1 MISETSLYQSLM
13 WKFKMATFF
22 RKPVRLGMFGIAIKK
37 KTKYRVKRESNS
49 VIKDR

>member
-1 MISETSLYQSLM
+1 
-13 WKFKMATFF
+13 MATFF
-22 RKPVRLGMFGIAIKK
+22 RNPVRQGMSGIAFKK

>member
-1 MISETSLYQSLM
+1 
-13 WKFKMATFF
+13 MATFF